1 MNNKKTNDKIIE
13 ILKEDYGET
22 TCGLDFENPYELL
35 VATILSAQCTD
46 VRVNKIT
53 PDLFKKYPTV
63 QDLALANTGEL
74 QDAIHSC
81 GFYQNKS
88 KSLLGASQKIVT
100 DFNGE
105 VPNNM
110 DDLISLPG
118 VGRKTANVVLSNAYG
133 VQAIAVDTHVFRVAN
148 RLGMADA
155 KNVLET
161 EMQLQKNIPQQM
173 WSNAHHWL
181 IWHGRK
187 VCTARSPKCELC
199 DLSGLC
205 KYYKEQN
212 K

>member
-1 MNNKKTNDKIIE
+1 MNNKKTNEKIIE
-13 ILKEDYGET
+13 ILKEEYGDT
-22 TCGLDFENPYELL
+22 TCGLDFETPYELL
-35 VATILSAQCTD
+35 IATILSAQCTD

-63 QDLALANTGEL
+63 HALALAKTEEL
-74 QDAIHSC
+74 QEAIHSC

-88 KSLLGASQKIVT
+88 KSLMGASQKIVT
-100 DFNGE
+100 DFDGE
-105 VPNNM
+105 VPNDM
-110 DDLISLPG
+110 EDLMSLPG
-118 VGRKTANVVLSNAYG
+118 VGRKTANVVLSNAFG
-133 VQAIAVDTHVFRVAN
+133 HQAIAVDTHVFRVSN
-148 RLGMADA
+148 RLGMAES

-161 EMQLQKNIPQQM
+161 EMQLQKNIPKDM

-199 DLSGLC
+199 ELSELC